1 MLPLPLLP
9 PNTHLCTLK
18 VEQLTHFSIHRSV
31 LCVFQRIAEA
41 DIVFSNAYLIAE
53 SEDVPQADP
62 IYDLRRSATE
72 YLLGKDVIQPLGI
85 IGVQRL
91 HALAL
96 IEPCH
101 DLRHIHSRLHIEVGK
116 CRIGIVKAAGVF
128 LLQPVHHVLHD
139 LFRRE
144 YLVRAL
150 GRNEIKDIS
159 LVVWLKIVRKL
170 GTFFHKLLHGI
181 VEHDLVKQVPVK
193 VLLLA
198 AFRYIVACLLYT
210 SDAAD
215 D

>member
-85 IGVQRL
+85 IGVYRFDRRASRMGRDRSEADRRSRFQR
-91 HALAL
+91 
-96 IEPCH
+96 
-101 DLRHIHSRLHIEVGK
+101 
-116 CRIGIVKAAGVF
+116 
-128 LLQPVHHVLHD
+128 
-139 LFRRE
+139 
-144 YLVRAL
+144 
-150 GRNEIKDIS
+150 
-159 LVVWLKIVRKL
+159 
-170 GTFFHKLLHGI
+170 
-181 VEHDLVKQVPVK
+181 
-193 VLLLA
+193 
-198 AFRYIVACLLYT
+198 
-210 SDAAD
+210 
-215 D
+215 